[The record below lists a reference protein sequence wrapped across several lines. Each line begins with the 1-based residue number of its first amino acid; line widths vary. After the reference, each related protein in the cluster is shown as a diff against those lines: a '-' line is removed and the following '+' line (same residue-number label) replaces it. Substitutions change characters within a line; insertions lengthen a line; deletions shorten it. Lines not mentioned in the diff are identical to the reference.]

1 MFPDNARAALMVKRD
16 DAEED
21 DIDDAFDIIA
31 RIIKAEVCETEYDK
45 NIYTREISK
54 SVAAESVS
62 GTLQLLLH
70 KLSSSLNAD
79 SLTSLLIVVLG
90 HHTTPLQIALGVL
103 MQRKKIIQRMYD
115 YNVTCSYD

>member
-54 SVAAESVS
+54 SVAAESESVVATPQAFLFTQRRFINIPAYS
-62 GTLQLLLH
+62 CVGPSH
-70 KLSSSLNAD
+70 NSSSNRSGCAD
-79 SLTSLLIVVLG
+79 AT
-90 HHTTPLQIALGVL
+90 
-103 MQRKKIIQRMYD
+103 KKD
-115 YNVTCSYD
+115 HPAHV